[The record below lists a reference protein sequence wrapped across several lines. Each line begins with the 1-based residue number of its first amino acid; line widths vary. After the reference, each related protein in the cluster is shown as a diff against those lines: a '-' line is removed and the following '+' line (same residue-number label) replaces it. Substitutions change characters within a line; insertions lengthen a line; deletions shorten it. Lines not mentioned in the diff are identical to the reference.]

1 MAAYIN
7 HKRIA
12 FFFLLNLDIMEP
24 GINNP
29 KIVSIENH
37 ISNAHSNISLGV
49 CDIQMLTNRTLLFC
63 KICTD

>member
-37 ISNAHSNISLGV
+37 ISNEHSNISLGV
-49 CDIQMLTNRTLLFC
+49 CDI
-63 KICTD
+63 

>member
-1 MAAYIN
+1 
-7 HKRIA
+7 
-12 FFFLLNLDIMEP
+12 MES

-49 CDIQMLTNRTLLFC
+49 YVTYKC
-63 KICTD
+63 